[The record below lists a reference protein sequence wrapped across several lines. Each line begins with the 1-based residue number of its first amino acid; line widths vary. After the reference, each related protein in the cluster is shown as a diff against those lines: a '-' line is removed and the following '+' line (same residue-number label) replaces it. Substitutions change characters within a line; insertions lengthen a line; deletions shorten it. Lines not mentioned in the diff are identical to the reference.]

1 MSGHYSHLRDFPYG
15 DANVHKKDGV
25 TMSKIERIRQDVP
38 ASFGAEDLAQKAGQG
53 WKLVAVEWERELP
66 EDQAATHAAE
76 EVPFGLQVVAN
87 DPPHLE
93 ENPTEREALF
103 LMMELTIQD
112 GPYSVIAEE
121 LNRRGFRTRQGMTW
135 TPISVFQML
144 PRLIEVG
151 PRIFAT
157 EEWQQRRARMAKF
170 ETR

>member
-1 MSGHYSHLRDFPYG
+1 M
-15 DANVHKKDGV
+15 A
-25 TMSKIERIRQDVP
+25 KIERIRQDVP
-38 ASFGAEDLAQKAGQG
+38 ASFGPEELAQKAGQG
-53 WKLVAVEWERELP
+53 WKLVAVEWEREVP
-66 EDQAATHAAE
+66 EDQTGRATE

-93 ENPTEREALF
+93 ENPTEREVLF

-121 LNRRGFRTRQGMTW
+121 LNRRGYRTHQGMKW

-157 EEWQQRRARMAKF
+157 EEWQQRRARLAKF
-170 ETR
+170 GT

>member
-1 MSGHYSHLRDFPYG
+1 M
-15 DANVHKKDGV
+15 A
-25 TMSKIERIRQDVP
+25 KIERIRQDVV
-38 ASFGAEDLAQKAGQG
+38 ASFGPEDVAQKAEQG
-53 WKLVAVEWERELP
+53 WKLVAVEWEREIP
-66 EDQAATHAAE
+66 ESQTGRAVED
-76 EVPFGLQVVAN
+76 VPFGLQVVAN

-93 ENPTEREALF
+93 ENPTEREVLF

-121 LNRRGFRTRQGMTW
+121 LNRRGYRTRQGMTW

-157 EEWQQRRARMAKF
+157 EEWQQRRARIAKF
-170 ETR
+170 GNR